1 MNIEVEKNRIFFNDG
16 NNRQE
21 IHPFWL
27 RERVENK
34 EFLDEITQQ
43 RLFDP
48 SILQTNILI
57 EKVKL
62 ENDELEINFND
73 GVKSYLKVSNIIN
86 EYSNQKMVMSSIE
99 KVKWDSN
106 LNNLKNFIYKDD
118 ISETKEMYD
127 LLVSFYQYGFV
138 IIKNV
143 PTQDNFIINFF
154 IFINI
159 STISFTEYPFPYPQ
173 LRIKDFFL
181 QINLL

>member
-86 EYSNQKMVMSSIE
+86 EYSDQKMVMSSIE

-106 LNNLKNFIYKDD
+106 LKNLKNFIYNAD
-118 ISETKEMYD
+118 ISDYSNEIIELRGTSMIWVKLSQK
-127 LLVSFYQYGFV
+127 LLYPRYGLV
-138 IIKNV
+138 IRE
-143 PTQDNFIINFF
+143 F
-154 IFINI
+154 
-159 STISFTEYPFPYPQ
+159 
-173 LRIKDFFL
+173 
-181 QINLL
+181 